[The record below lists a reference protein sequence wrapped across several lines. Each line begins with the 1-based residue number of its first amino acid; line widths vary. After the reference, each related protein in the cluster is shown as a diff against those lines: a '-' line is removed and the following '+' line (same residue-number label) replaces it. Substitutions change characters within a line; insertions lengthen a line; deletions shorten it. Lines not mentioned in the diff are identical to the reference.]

1 MFADKQQV
9 TELVAVQLKNIFAT
23 NANIESFQD
32 TVMKRVE
39 GCFINCGNKYYSK
52 DNDFVFSPFHSVQY
66 SIYLYYLANTIF
78 REKGSN
84 DLSTKIYCLNKVMN
98 CVDWYYEI
106 SLPDIFCAEHPIGS
120 VMGRATY
127 SNKFFFYQGCTV
139 GGSNGKYP
147 VLGENL
153 IMYSNTTIL
162 GNSLVGSNVVL
173 SSGTLIVNE
182 EIPENSIVFGR
193 SPNLT
198 IKQKS
203 EEEILKLTSRFWK

>member
-32 TVMKRVE
+32 TVMERVE

-66 SIYLYYLANTIF
+66 LIYLYYLANTIF
-78 REKGSN
+78 REKGN
-84 DLSTKIYCLNKVMN
+84 HDLSTKIYYLNKVMN

>member
-9 TELVAVQLKNIFAT
+9 TELVSIQLKNIFAT

-32 TVMKRVE
+32 TVMGRVE
-39 GCFINCGNKYYSK
+39 RCFINCGNKYYSK

-84 DLSTKIYCLNKVMN
+84 DLSTKIYYLNKVMN

-147 VLGENL
+147 MLGENL

-162 GNSLVGSNVVL
+162 GGSLIGSNVVL
-173 SSGTLIVNE
+173 SSGTLIIDE
-182 EIPENSIVFGR
+182 EIPNNSIVFGR
-193 SPNLT
+193 SPYLT

-203 EEEILKLTSRFWK
+203 EEEILNLTSRFWK

>member
-32 TVMKRVE
+32 TVMERVE

-78 REKGSN
+78 REKGNN
-84 DLSTKIYCLNKVMN
+84 DLSTKIYYLNKVMN

-106 SLPDIFCAEHPIGS
+106 SLPDIFCAEHPVGS

-162 GNSLVGSNVVL
+162 GNSLIGSNVVL
-173 SSGTLIVNE
+173 SSGTLIVDE
-182 EIPENSIVFGR
+182 EIPKNSIVFGR

>member
-32 TVMKRVE
+32 TFMKRVE
-39 GCFINCGNKYYSK
+39 RCFINCGNKYYSK

-78 REKGSN
+78 REKGN
-84 DLSTKIYCLNKVMN
+84 HDLSTKIYYLNKVMN

>member
-78 REKGSN
+78 REKGN
-84 DLSTKIYCLNKVMN
+84 HDLSTKIYYLNKVMN

-106 SLPDIFCAEHPIGS
+106 SLPEIFCAEHPIGS

-162 GNSLVGSNVVL
+162 GDSHIGSNVVL

-193 SPNLT
+193 SPNLI

-203 EEEILKLTSRFWK
+203 VEEILKLTSRFWK

>member
-32 TVMKRVE
+32 TVMERVE

-78 REKGSN
+78 REKGNN
-84 DLSTKIYCLNKVMN
+84 DLSTKIYYLNKVMN

-106 SLPDIFCAEHPIGS
+106 SLPDIFCAEHPVGS

-127 SNKFFFYQGCTV
+127 SNKFYFYQGCTV
-139 GGSNGKYP
+139 GGSNDKYP
-147 VLGENL
+147 ILGENL

-162 GNSLVGSNVVL
+162 GDSHIGSNVVL
-173 SSGTLIVNE
+173 SSGTLIIDE
-182 EIPENSIVFGR
+182 EIPNNSIVFGR

-203 EEEILKLTSRFWK
+203 EEEILKLTSEFWK